1 MTKNSF
7 ILILFICLTTCSC
20 AHRLKS
26 TPDKFLDFL
35 NNYQTD
41 NLRVLVADSFQL
53 QRTYI
58 TYKNDKTSFIE
69 EYVPNSKNFNG
80 KYTVL
85 KATYNKQTTE
95 FLVKDQSDYLKYLDI
110 DYPKWKIILTTNSKG
125 KISSMTID
133 STESYQTYLLQ
144 VKQKDENFESWLK
157 VNYPNETKENLYST
171 TGLLTKR
178 LKEYAEKHG
187 R

>member
-1 MTKNSF
+1 
-7 ILILFICLTTCSC
+7 
-20 AHRLKS
+20 
-26 TPDKFLDFL
+26 
-35 NNYQTD
+35 
-41 NLRVLVADSFQL
+41 
-53 QRTYI
+53 
-58 TYKNDKTSFIE
+58 
-69 EYVPNSKNFNG
+69 
-80 KYTVL
+80 
-85 KATYNKQTTE
+85 
-95 FLVKDQSDYLKYLDI
+95 
-110 DYPKWKIILTTNSKG
+110 
-125 KISSMTID
+125 MTID